1 VLVQVFFYSQSI
13 FENARVQAEYIPFA
27 VMATN
32 GVNVIMTLIAVRSI
46 AATDSAD
53 RHIMVYVSK

>member
-1 VLVQVFFYSQSI
+1 VSLQVFFYSQSI

-32 GVNVIMTLIAVRSI
+32 GVNVIMTLIAVRSLQPTQPI
-46 AATDSAD
+46 GT
-53 RHIMVYVSK
+53 